1 MKFTFTQASI
11 HRSLQRV
18 MGAVP
23 VRMPMPSL
31 GNIFFR
37 LKDGSLDIT
46 ATDLEITITSKV
58 EIIES
63 EGDGSVL
70 IQAKRLQEL
79 VSKLPDVPLE
89 VEVHEGRKV
98 TLNCEGV
105 GVYTLPGGDP
115 MDFPE
120 LPSVEAKINFKISG
134 EFLKRLISKTVFAV
148 SRDDMRPILTGIL
161 MQIRSN
167 ELRVVATDGH
177 RLSRIIRRGIEF
189 SGEARDVVI
198 PMKALNLLTR
208 SLDDADEPEIGIAET
223 RAYFYTEHQRLIT
236 RLIDGHYPKYES
248 VIPDDNPYKMTVNA
262 DEFMATVGRVSIFAN
277 QISHQVKLSISDMDM
292 KLETEDPELGGR
304 GEEKIA
310 IDYSGEPLEI
320 AYNSSYLIDVLR
332 QIDTEEVV
340 FALKSTNDAAVV
352 TATGQQEDEDH
363 LMLLMPIRLK

>member
-31 GNIFFR
+31 GNIFFK
-37 LKDGSLDIT
+37 LKDGKLDIT
-46 ATDLEITITSKV
+46 ATDLEITITSMV
-58 EIIES
+58 DIIES

-70 IQAKRLQEL
+70 IQAKRLHDL

-89 VEVHEGRKV
+89 IEVLEGRKV
-98 TLNCEGV
+98 TLKCEGI
-105 GVYTLPGGDP
+105 GTYTLPGGDP
-115 MDFPE
+115 MDFTE
-120 LPSVEAKINFKISG
+120 LPAVDAQVIFKISG

-148 SRDDMRPILTGIL
+148 SRDDMRPILTGIV

-167 ELRVVATDGH
+167 ELRIVATDGH
-177 RLSRIIRRGIEF
+177 RLSRITRRGIEY
-189 SGEARDVVI
+189 SGDPRDVVI

-208 SLDDADEPEIGIAET
+208 SLDDADVPEIGLAET
-223 RAYFYTEHQRLIT
+223 RAYFSTDDQKLIT

-262 DEFMATVGRVSIFAN
+262 DEFMATVGRISIFAN
-277 QISHQVKLSISDMDM
+277 QISHQVKIAVSDSDMI
-292 KLETEDPELGGR
+292 LETEDPELGGR

-310 IDYSGEPLEI
+310 INYEGSPVEI
-320 AYNSSYLIDVLR
+320 AYNSNYLNDVLR
-332 QIDTEEVV
+332 QIDTEEVI
-340 FALKSTNDAAVV
+340 FRLKSSNDAAVV
-352 TATGQQEDEDH
+352 TATSQQENEDH
-363 LMLLMPIRLK
+363 LMLLMPIRLR